1 MKKVLTWILAFLLT
15 AVVLVYQRVTGPT
28 YDKRV
33 KVSITG
39 ETVSARLLRS
49 HVSTRDCPI
58 EVEVPNANIEG
69 YLKYKRFKTADPW
82 THLNMAREGS
92 HLIAYLPKQPPAGKL
107 AYRVTLS
114 SQAQESVL
122 SGEEPVVIRFK
133 GEVPAVVV
141 ILHILVIFGSL
152 FFSILAGFEAMK
164 KGGNARK
171 LAIITAV
178 LLFIGG
184 IILGPLMQKYAFG
197 AYWTGFPVGKDL
209 TDTKTLFA
217 LLGWII
223 ALIAARG
230 GRTAR
235 GWYVGAF
242 VLTLVIFLI
251 PHSVLGSELD
261 YSQLDQTTQS
271 QSVPIARLY

>member
-1 MKKVLTWILAFLLT
+1 MKKVLIWILAFLLT
-15 AVVLVYQRVTGPT
+15 AVVLFYQRVTGPT

-33 KVSITG
+33 KISVAG
-39 ETVSARLLRS
+39 ETVPARLLRT
-49 HVSTRDCPI
+49 HVTTKDCPI
-58 EVEVPNANIEG
+58 KVEVPNANIEG
-69 YLKYKRFKTADPW
+69 YLEYKRFRTADPW
-82 THLNMAREGS
+82 TRLNMAREGI

-114 SQAQESVL
+114 SQGQESVL
-122 SGEEPVVIRFK
+122 SGEEPVIIRFK

-141 ILHILVIFGSL
+141 VLHILVIFGSL
-152 FFSILAGFEAMK
+152 FFSILAGFAALK
-164 KGGNARK
+164 KGSNVRK

-184 IILGPLMQKYAFG
+184 IILGPLMQKFAFG

-223 ALIAARG
+223 ALIATRG
-230 GRTAR
+230 GRPAR
-235 GWYVGAF
+235 SWYLGAF

-261 YSQLDQTTQS
+261 YSQLDQSAQS
-271 QSVPIARLY
+271 ESVATNRL